1 MIVGV
6 VTRIEKPA
14 DGKYMKLVIYT
25 TRNYSSETKPISMNR
40 PLAER
45 LIKLAS
51 PKQHGMRMEKTYEV
65 QKAF

>member
-1 MIVGV
+1 M
-6 VTRIEKPA
+6 A
-14 DGKYMKLVIYT
+14 DGKYMKPVIYT